1 MGQKSFINILLIRN
15 ILLQAVFSKAELLAN
30 ASPREIE
37 THVLLSGT
45 RCWKIWEFISKPQ
58 PLMLGWGI
66 LFPVSTFMFFLCY
79 FYIHPQHAKS
89 GVIHKST
96 SRMHHSIFSCS
107 WMIQYKVS
115 CPFSLVHHVSS
126 CNGADPNSKTPWSRF
141 LLAHWLSQCPCLSL
155 GHRQMAPVGMPHSK
169 WNELQSKTELRT
181 KCLHISYTISIF
193 STNTCNHNIFW
204 ISSLQECLC
213 ILAFIPGQNKN

>member
-30 ASPREIE
+30 ASPRETE

-79 FYIHPQHAKS
+79 FYIHPQHTHNMQNLVSYTKALLGCTIAFS
-89 GVIHKST
+89 VAPGRYST
-96 SRMHHSIFSCS
+96 
-107 WMIQYKVS
+107 K
-115 CPFSLVHHVSS
+115 CPVLFPLFIMS
-126 CNGADPNSKTPWSRF
+126 
-141 LLAHWLSQCPCLSL
+141 LLAMGQIRTRKLPDLGSFWHTGCPSVHACHWGTVRRLLL
-155 GHRQMAPVGMPHSK
+155 GCCIQNGMSYK
-169 WNELQSKTELRT
+169 AKQS
-181 KCLHISYTISIF
+181 
-193 STNTCNHNIFW
+193 
-204 ISSLQECLC
+204 
-213 ILAFIPGQNKN
+213 